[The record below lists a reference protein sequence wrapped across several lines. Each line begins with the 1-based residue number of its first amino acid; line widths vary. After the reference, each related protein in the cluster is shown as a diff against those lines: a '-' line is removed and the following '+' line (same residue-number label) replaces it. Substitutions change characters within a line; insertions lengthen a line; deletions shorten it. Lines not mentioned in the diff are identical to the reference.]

1 MRTPEFVHSKFKEFV
16 ASGANLKN
24 AKLFYSCIARPLLVK
39 EDGHHIN
46 TPILFLSPPPSLHLK
61 LSLNSV
67 LTDLKKVWPELS
79 AFLKSKHIPT
89 EVYHGGADQKV
100 VLEGNQV
107 LKN

>member
-1 MRTPEFVHSKFKEFV
+1 MESTVAHSKFNEFV
-16 ASGANLKN
+16 ASCANWKN

-39 EDGHHIN
+39 EDGHHLD
-46 TPILFLSPPPSLHLK
+46 TPILLLSPPPSLHLK

-67 LTDLKKVWPELS
+67 LTDLKKVWPDLS

-89 EVYHGGADQKV
+89 EVYHGGADQKI

-107 LKN
+107 L

>member
-1 MRTPEFVHSKFKEFV
+1 MT
-16 ASGANLKN
+16 SGANLKN

-39 EDGHHIN
+39 EDGHHLD
-46 TPILFLSPPPSLHLK
+46 TPILLLSPPPSLHLK

-67 LTDLKKVWPELS
+67 LTDLKKVWPDLS

-89 EVYHGGADQKV
+89 EVYHGGADQKI

-107 LKN
+107 L